1 MPALRIA
8 YLNARLLD
16 PASGLDTN
24 GALLTDGGLIADL
37 GPELFA
43 DGVPTEIETIDCTG
57 RCLAPGLVDCHVFV
71 GEPGAEHKETFATA
85 SLAAAAG
92 GVTSFATMPNT
103 DPVIDDVALVE
114 YIRRHAN
121 ESGRVRIYPVAAATK
136 GLGGRQLT
144 EIGMLKAAGAV
155 AFGDGDR
162 AIADAQ
168 VMRRVLAY
176 ANAHDGLVIQHA
188 EEPVLAAGG
197 AMNEG
202 EVATRLGLPGLPA
215 TAEVIMVERDLRLV
229 ELTGARYHA
238 AHLSTA
244 AALDAVRAGK
254 ARGLAVTCGTAPHYF
269 ALNETAIG
277 EYRTF
282 AKTSPP
288 LRVESDRRA
297 VVEALADGTIDIIS
311 SGHRP
316 QDSESKRLPFAQA
329 AFGVVGLETLLAVT
343 LELHHDGTVPLIT
356 LLKAMTATPAA
367 LLGLDCGVL
376 KPGAPADL
384 VVFDPALSWQVDADL
399 FQSKSKNSAFDGRP
413 VRGRCIR
420 TVVDGMTVF
429 LDTVEGD

>member
-1 MPALRIA
+1 MAPPRIA

-16 PASGLDTN
+16 PASGLDGI

-43 DGVPTEIETIDCTG
+43 DGVPAELETIDCTG
-57 RCLAPGLVDCHVFV
+57 LCLAPGLVDAHVFV

-92 GVTSFATMPNT
+92 GVTSFAAMPAT

-121 ESGRVRIYPVAAATK
+121 ESGRARIYPVAAATK
-136 GLGGRQLT
+136 GLGGHQLT
-144 EIGMLKAAGAV
+144 EIGLLKAAGAV
-155 AFGDGDR
+155 AFGDADR
-162 AIADAQ
+162 AIADAR

-176 ANAHDGLVIQHA
+176 ASAHDALVIQHA
-188 EEPVLAAGG
+188 EEPALAAGG

-202 EVATRLGLPGLPA
+202 EVATRLGLAGIPA
-215 TAEVIMVERDLRLV
+215 AAEAIMLERDLRLV
-229 ELTGARYHA
+229 QLTGARYHA
-238 AHLSTA
+238 AQLSTA
-244 AALDAVRAGK
+244 AALDAVRAAR

-269 ALNETAIG
+269 ALNETAVG

-288 LRVESDRRA
+288 LRAESDRRA
-297 VVEALADGTIDIIS
+297 VAEALADGTIDVVS
-311 SGHRP
+311 SGHCP

-343 LELHHDGTVPLIT
+343 LELHHQSDVPMIT
-356 LLKAMTATPAA
+356 LLGAMTATPAG

-384 VVFDPALSWQVDADL
+384 VVFDPALPWRVDPDR
-399 FQSKSKNSAFDGRP
+399 FRSKSKNSAFEGRP
-413 VRGRCIR
+413 VRGRCVR
-420 TVVDGMTVF
+420 TVVGGKTVF
-429 LDTVEGD
+429 VDDAESD